1 MFQICK
7 KNSRSG
13 YTLME
18 VLAVVA
24 IIAIIALIAVPSFM
38 SSRKSMVFT
47 QRNDYARSIY
57 IAAQTHL
64 TDLRSKGGLGSL
76 PKNEAATK
84 AQKDGTNPTA
94 YSNANKNGYV
104 YTHSEETA
112 IYNAILPVNSVDAT
126 IRDQQVIIEYNPI
139 NGSVY
144 SVFYY
149 EGDESISS
157 LYSQGKLNRE
167 ESARK
172 EMLLGYYDG
181 SDLSPIELDIYRVK
195 SEISYENGEEGIVT
209 LQFPVQIKD
218 ESGTNVNIF
227 DENEGSESYFKNR
240 LEIALT
246 VTGESNNGS
255 FTKTITAK
263 TNNDIKITPISI
275 VGAVPALQ
283 ITFPLDS
290 FGKDSLN
297 QNQGFTDLANASG
310 NQNVLIGDNITLTAD
325 LAFIPDSNDPIIL
338 FESASI
344 AGINP
349 LFHSL
354 TQNPRYNPEKTGKD
368 DERKYILAISNGR
381 NLQNLNNLD
390 PTLLSQV
397 DSIVFTRQGPAVP
410 AEEGTEFILD
420 WEDTTSNYY
429 KAKYSATFP
438 DGLSFQPVNLSG
450 KADSKALEII
460 GNGIT
465 IQKLNIDNSSENMGL
480 FGDLRYASVERI
492 TVKGFTIGGGN
503 VTQND
508 KFHAGALVGY
518 TSNVVV
524 KHCYSS
530 EINIL
535 PSGSRYAYEGIGGLI
550 GYAANTSVQS
560 CSVEDI
566 SFASLPATEDS
577 NTYTYTY
584 TENLGGTVG
593 YASGASF
600 KGVYVSLTNTPKYA
614 DDAGG
619 FAGYVTGTRVDG
631 LKLKMAADSVDADA
645 NVARLGGAIGQSLDM
660 TMENVYIKLPDGIAL
675 RAIGNAAGAIAKVQG
690 GTLADIHVIA
700 EGACYITADLAAGFA
715 TVSNGVISNCS
726 VLPPQGNTSDNRT
739 YDSSKISI
747 TGINAA
753 GFVVTNESRISDS
766 YGLAKVTAANPED
779 KKLAPAAAGFVL
791 NNNGTIEKCF
801 SNASAENGSAFVHN
815 NIGTVQNCYGWAT
828 ANATLPSQTN
838 DTTNKYKSSYFVLRD
853 TDSSSTDPFV
863 ALFDHAGRKSD
874 TFVNTDALLDPL
886 ALEALNDPSSTTPIW
901 KQIGEN
907 PNDQYPYPYLENLH
921 PKGEWDAPR
930 GGNYAYG
937 VLYYEQYT
945 DNSWGLNVTQLSET
959 RLDFNNDLKGK
970 DADTSIY
977 GYALYCRTGKQSD
990 LGISGAA
997 IGTDGWTHEAALI
1010 EKLNLSSLYSI
1021 YSLTANSTNGTATI
1035 GGRIF
1040 NLFYAPGNESSSYA
1054 IRQAG
1059 QFQNISKNAGQTFQI
1074 TRSLNLGNNTLS
1086 TFSGTL
1092 TCSDGVKITTS
1103 APLVNTLTGSLD
1115 GLDVTGTIIDASGNV
1130 GILAGT
1136 MNSGTIKN
1144 CTVHGSISGSA
1155 DNIGGVAGMVK
1166 TGSISETSSDVT
1178 VPPDAHPF
1186 ANFESVTFRDA
1197 NYYSKSDTAYGNGLN
1212 SISSVSLTSTESG
1225 IPEVYHADVSNCS
1238 YQSENSTFHS
1248 SCATYQ
1254 FYQVEKYSTFK
1265 KGTQIVGFETAS
1277 PTYEDLGATP
1287 DSTDWKQTNYF
1298 QQKSDDGT
1306 TKYLPVYVRCKKTTV
1321 ESDDSTDTT
1330 TATTVPTEAEESIS
1344 AVAEE
1349 TATYTFEFTTNT
1361 SETNL
1366 ENTEDVT
1373 DLSSPVSV
1381 DLYQISGEIPTSGTY
1396 LLSYGDEVFYC
1407 SDKGTNWEASG
1418 KITPFTRFIWE
1429 ATSGKWKNLDAD
1441 TQITV
1446 SLNTSGGSSA
1456 AKIDE
1461 SNQGECDVYSVT
1473 VYHHLTHEGSA
1484 RSITWGGNS

>member
-38 SSRKSMVFT
+38 SSRKSMAFT

-84 AQKDGTNPTA
+84 DQKGGTNPTA

-157 LYSQGKLNRE
+157 LYSQGTLNRE

-209 LQFPVQIKD
+209 LQFPVQVED
-218 ESGTNVNIF
+218 GGSHVNIF
-227 DENEGSESYFKNR
+227 KGISAVDYFKER
-240 LEIALT
+240 LEIQLT
-246 VTGESNNGS
+246 ATGESNNGV
-255 FTKTITAK
+255 FTKSIIAK
-263 TNNDIKITPISI
+263 GNNDIKITPISI
-275 VGAVPALQ
+275 GGAVPALQ

-290 FGKDSLN
+290 FGKNTHGQSQSFPVIAGEADNHGL
-297 QNQGFTDLANASG
+297 LM
-310 NQNVLIGDNITLTAD
+310 GDNITLTAD

-480 FGDLRYASVERI
+480 FGDLRYASVEGI

-518 TSNVVV
+518 TSNVDVT
-524 KHCYSS
+524 HCYSS
-530 EINIL
+530 DINIL
-535 PSGSRYAYEGIGGLI
+535 PSRNSNYAYKGIGGLI
-550 GYAANTSVQS
+550 GYAADTSVQS

-566 SFASLPATEDS
+566 SFASLPATEDG
-577 NTYTYTY
+577 NTYTY
-584 TENLGGTVG
+584 TENLGGMVG

-600 KGVYVSLTNTPKYA
+600 KGVDVSLSNTPKYA

-619 FAGYVTGTRVDG
+619 FAGYVTGTPVNG
-631 LKLKMAADSVDADA
+631 LDLKMAADSVDAADA
-645 NVARLGGAIGQSLDM
+645 NVARLGGAIGQSFDM
-660 TMENVYIKLPDGIAL
+660 DMKDVYIKLPDGIAL

-690 GTLADIHVIA
+690 GTLTDIHVIA
-700 EGACYITADLAAGFA
+700 EGACCITADLAAGFA
-715 TVSNGVISNCS
+715 TVSSGVIANCY
-726 VLPPQGNTSDNRT
+726 VLPPQDDTSDNRT

-753 GFVVTNESRISDS
+753 GFVVTNDSRISDS
-766 YGLAKVTAANPED
+766 YGLAKVTAANPEN
-779 KKLAPAAAGFVL
+779 KNLAPAAAGFVL

-838 DTTNKYKSSYFVLRD
+838 DTAKYKSSYFVLRG

-863 ALFDHAGRKSD
+863 ALFDYAGRKSD

-886 ALEALNDPSSTTPIW
+886 ALEVLNDPSSTTPIW
-901 KQIGEN
+901 KQNDEN
-907 PNDQYPYPYLENLH
+907 ANGQYPYPYLENLH

-945 DNSWGLNVTQLSET
+945 DNSWGLNVTQLSKT
-959 RLDFNNDLKGK
+959 TLDFNNDLKGK

-997 IGTDGWTHEAALI
+997 IGTDLAHEAALI

-1040 NLFYAPGNESSSYA
+1040 NLLYAPGNESSSYA

-1074 TRSLNLGNNTLS
+1074 TRSLNLGSNTLS

-1092 TCSDGVKITTS
+1092 TCSEGVKITTS
-1103 APLVNTLTGSLD
+1103 APLVKTLTGSLI
-1115 GLDVTGTIIDASGNV
+1115 GLDVTGIITAASGNV

-1136 MNSGTIKN
+1136 MDSGTIKN
-1144 CTVHGSISGSA
+1144 CTVRGSISGSA
-1155 DNIGGVAGMVK
+1155 DNIGGVAGIVK
-1166 TGSISETSSDVT
+1166 TGSISGTSSDVT
-1178 VPPDAHPF
+1178 VPKGAHPF
-1186 ANFESVTFRDA
+1186 ANFESVTFQDA
-1197 NYYSKSDTAYGNGLN
+1197 NYYSQSDTAYEDGYN
-1212 SISSVSLTSTESG
+1212 SISFVSLTSTESG
-1225 IPEVYHADVSNCS
+1225 IPEVYHADVSHCS

-1254 FYQVEKYSTFK
+1254 FYHVEKYNKFEE
-1265 KGTQIVGFETAS
+1265 GTQIVGFEQAS

-1298 QQKSDDGT
+1298 QQKSDGGT
-1306 TKYLPVYVRCKKTTV
+1306 TKYLPVYVRCKETTV

-1361 SETNL
+1361 SET
-1366 ENTEDVT
+1366 ESTVVVT
-1373 DLSSPVSV
+1373 DLNSPVSE

-1396 LLSYGDEVFYC
+1396 LLSYGDKVFYY
-1407 SDKGTNWEASG
+1407 SDNGTKWAPS
-1418 KITPFTRFIWE
+1418 KDIRPFTRSIWE
-1429 ATSGKWKNLDAD
+1429 VTSGKWKNLYAD

-1446 SLNTSGGSSA
+1446 SLNTSGGSGA
-1456 AKIDE
+1456 AKINDI
-1461 SNQGECDVYSVT
+1461 SKGECDVFAVT

>member
-149 EGDESISS
+149 EGDESISR
-157 LYSQGKLNRE
+157 LYSQGTLNRE

-209 LQFPVQIKD
+209 LQFPVQVED
-218 ESGTNVNIF
+218 GGSHVNIF
-227 DENEGSESYFKNR
+227 KGSSAVDYFKER
-240 LEIALT
+240 LEIQLT
-246 VTGESNNGS
+246 ATGESNNGV
-255 FTKTITAK
+255 FTKSIIAK
-263 TNNDIKITPISI
+263 GNNDIKITWLTAG
-275 VGAVPALQ
+275 VDVPLLE

-354 TQNPRYNPEKTGKD
+354 TQNPGYNPEKTGKD

-480 FGDLRYASVERI
+480 FGDLRYASVEGI

-524 KHCYSS
+524 THCYSS
-530 EINIL
+530 DINIL
-535 PSGSRYAYEGIGGLI
+535 PSGNSNYAYEGIGGLI

-566 SFASLPATEDS
+566 SFASLPAAGDGS
-577 NTYTYTY
+577 TYTY
-584 TENLGGTVG
+584 TENLGGMVG

-600 KGVYVSLTNTPKYA
+600 NGVDVSLTNTPKYA

-619 FAGYVTGTRVDG
+619 FAGYVTETPVNG
-631 LKLKMAADSVDADA
+631 LDLKMAADSVDAADA

-660 TMENVYIKLPDGIAL
+660 DMEDVYIKLPDGIAL

-690 GTLADIHVIA
+690 GTLTDIHVIA

-715 TVSNGVISNCS
+715 TVSSGVIANCY
-726 VLPPQGNTSDNRT
+726 VLPPQDDTSDNRT

-753 GFVVTNESRISDS
+753 GFVVTNDSRISDS
-766 YGLAKVTAANPED
+766 YGLAKVTAATPED
-779 KKLAPAAAGFVL
+779 KDLAPAAAGFVL

-828 ANATLPSQTN
+828 AKATLPSQTN
-838 DTTNKYKSSYFVLRD
+838 DTTNKYKSSYFVLRG

-863 ALFDHAGRKSD
+863 ALFDHTGTKSD

-886 ALEALNDPSSTTPIW
+886 ALEALNDPNTAPIW
-901 KQIGEN
+901 KQNVEN
-907 PNDQYPYPYLENLH
+907 ANDQYPYPYLENLH

-959 RLDFNNDLKGK
+959 RLDFNNDLK

-997 IGTDGWTHEAALI
+997 IGTDLAHEAALI

-1035 GGRIF
+1035 GGQTF

-1092 TCSDGVKITTS
+1092 TCSNGVKITTS
-1103 APLVNTLTGSLD
+1103 APLVKTLTGSLI

-1136 MNSGTIKN
+1136 MDSGTIEK

-1166 TGSISETSSDVT
+1166 TGSISDTSSDVT
-1178 VPPDAHPF
+1178 VPEVAHPF
-1186 ANFESVTFRDA
+1186 ANFESVTFLDA
-1197 NYYSKSDTAYGNGLN
+1197 NYYSKSDTAYKDGLN

-1225 IPEVYHADVSNCS
+1225 IPEVYHADVSHCS
-1238 YQSENSTFHS
+1238 YQSENSTFRS

-1254 FYQVEKYSTFK
+1254 FYQVEKYNTFEE
-1265 KGTQIVGFETAS
+1265 GTQIVGFEKAS

-1287 DSTDWKQTNYF
+1287 DSNDWKQTNYF
-1298 QQKSDDGT
+1298 QQKSDGGT
-1306 TKYLPVYVRCKKTTV
+1306 TKYLPVYVRCKETTV
-1321 ESDDSTDTT
+1321 ESDDS
-1330 TATTVPTEAEESIS
+1330 
-1344 AVAEE
+1344 
-1349 TATYTFEFTTNT
+1349 TYTFEFTTNT

-1366 ENTEDVT
+1366 ENTADVT
-1373 DLSSPVSV
+1373 DLSSLVSV

-1396 LLSYGDEVFYC
+1396 LLSYGDEVFYY
-1407 SDKGTNWEASG
+1407 SDDGTKWAASG
-1418 KITPFTRFIWE
+1418 EITPFTRSIWE
-1429 ATSGKWKNLDAD
+1429 ATSGKWKNLDAG

-1461 SNQGECDVYSVT
+1461 SKHGECDVYSVT
-1473 VYHHLTHEGSA
+1473 VYHNLTHKGSA